1 MLVATYGT
9 QNRYDPGRIGPIF
22 AQKWTKE
29 KDTLIY
35 CWAWSRTLIRK
46 SSYGV
51 AVEGE

>member
-9 QNRYDPGRIGPIF
+9 EKLVVGCSHLIF
-22 AQKWTKE
+22 AQKWIKE

-35 CWAWSRTLIRK
+35 HQAWSQTVIGT